1 MSFLLDTDTCSAH
14 LKQRGAATSK
24 FLQYAGRLHVSVIT
38 LGEVLTWALRAN
50 VPPQRLQGVQT
61 LLDDV
66 VLLEVTEDVAR
77 QFGQLRAGL
86 LDVGRPTPE
95 MDLWIAATALVHGL
109 TVVTHNTQDFAH
121 IPGLTL
127 DDWLSP

>member
-14 LKQRGAATSK
+14 LKQRGAVTSK

-50 VPPQRLQGVQT
+50 VPPQRSQGVQT

-86 LDVGRPTPE
+86 LDAGRPTPE